1 MWFMVHGWTKKHNSL
16 FWFIYLVVHGSC
28 GTLKEAVYCM
38 IVPLSK
44 FGSWFMWTFKEA
56 VHCMVVH
63 RSQFGSG
70 IWQFMV
76 HDWYHST
83 YIMYTLPVGSK
94 LVLREPRT
102 PNRDVR
108 PFDAFLERFG
118 PFESVNGGFGGSR
131 TCSIN
136 SKFAQKSPTFPF
148 VLMKS

>member
-1 MWFMVHGWTKKHNSL
+1 MMSADSNF
-16 FWFIYLVVHGSC
+16 VVDFQAGDGVES
-28 GTLKEAVYCM
+28 AV
-38 IVPLSK
+38 
-44 FGSWFMWTFKEA
+44 
-56 VHCMVVH
+56 
-63 RSQFGSG
+63 
-70 IWQFMV
+70 
-76 HDWYHST
+76 
-83 YIMYTLPVGSK
+83 
-94 LVLREPRT
+94 VLREPRT